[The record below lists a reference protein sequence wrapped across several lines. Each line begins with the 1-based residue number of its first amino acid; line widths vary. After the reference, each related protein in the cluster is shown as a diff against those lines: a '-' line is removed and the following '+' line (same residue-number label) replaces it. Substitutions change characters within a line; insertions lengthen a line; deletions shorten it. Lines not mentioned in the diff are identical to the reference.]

1 MILSAFKE
9 IVTKAVIGKGKKYY
23 KNSYTIETEFL
34 PTTVLGCWVINHS
47 FKGTDVGGKIVI
59 NGSFDVNVWY
69 SYENDTKTTVITKKI
84 TYSEAVMVRQKETT
98 DTTTKDIIV
107 RSLKQPSCTN
117 AKENGKTINIEIE
130 KELGIEVVGDTKIK
144 VPIEEEEDPWDLI
157 DDNEYNEEVST
168 EIDKS
173 IKKDYLKE
181 DYLKNNTDKETT
193 KQKE

>member
-23 KNSYTIETEFL
+23 KNSYTIETEHI

-59 NGSFDVNVWY
+59 DGSFDVNLWY

-117 AKENGKTINIEIE
+117 AKENGKTISIDIE

-157 DDNEYNEEVST
+157 DDTEYNEEVEK
-168 EIDKS
+168 EINNS
-173 IKKDYLKE
+173 INTNYIKE
-181 DYLKNNTDKETT
+181 DYLKGEDKKNITPS
-193 KQKE
+193 KE

>member
-1 MILSAFKE
+1 MSAFKE

-23 KNSYTIETEFL
+23 KNAYTIETEHI

-59 NGSFDVNVWY
+59 NGSFDINLWY
-69 SYENDTKTTVITKKI
+69 SYDNDTKTTVITKKI

-98 DTTTKDIIV
+98 DATTKDIIV

-117 AKENGKTINIEIE
+117 AKENGKTISVEIE

-157 DDNEYNEEVST
+157 DDEEFNDNVSR
-168 EIDKS
+168 EIDSS
-173 IKKDYLKE
+173 IKTDYLKE
-181 DYLKNNTDKETT
+181 DYLKGEESKTVAPPEK
-193 KQKE
+193 

>member
-23 KNSYTIETEFL
+23 KNTYTIETEHV

-59 NGSFDVNVWY
+59 DGSFDVNVWY
-69 SYENDTKTTVITKKI
+69 SYDNDTKTTVITKKI
-84 TYSEAVMVRQKETT
+84 TYSEAVMVRQRETT
-98 DTTTKDIIV
+98 DTTTKDIVV

-117 AKENGKTINIEIE
+117 AKENGKTVSLEIE

-157 DDNEYNEEVST
+157 DDEEYTEEVSK

-173 IKKDYLKE
+173 VKKDYLKE
-181 DYLKNNTDKETT
+181 DYLKEEEKKTNSN
-193 KQKE
+193 Q